1 MNDLLTRE
9 QNDTFVTRGADI
21 SIYTLEIINKMVEK
35 IHYSC
40 YNVVKVTKGGA
51 FMYKDCRTEQSARR
65 QRDLE
70 KGLLVAMK
78 QQRFDDI
85 SVSDLCD
92 GIGVPR
98 KSFYRYFS
106 GKEGALYALLD
117 HTLMEFEPFMMGTES
132 GSMRSMQR
140 DLEMFFSFWLDQRDL
155 LDALARSNLSGML
168 IERSV
173 VYALSDDVLPSR
185 FLPNDSKKIQR
196 QITKFGVY
204 GLMSM
209 VLTWHSEGFS
219 DEPKTMA
226 RIATRIL
233 SQPLFPGA
241 DNSLR

>member
-1 MNDLLTRE
+1 
-9 QNDTFVTRGADI
+9 
-21 SIYTLEIINKMVEK
+21 
-35 IHYSC
+35 
-40 YNVVKVTKGGA
+40 
-51 FMYKDCRTEQSARR
+51 MYKDCRTEQSAQR

-70 KGLLVAMK
+70 KGLLAAMK

-117 HTLMEFEPFMMGTES
+117 HTLMEYEPFMMGKEPVRERT
-132 GSMRSMQR
+132 MQR
-140 DLEMFFSFWLDQRDL
+140 DLETFFFFWLGQRDL
-155 LDALARSNLSGML
+155 LDALARSNLCGML

-173 VYALSDDVLPSR
+173 AYALTDDVLPSR

-209 VLTWHSEGFS
+209 VLTWHSEGFLE
-219 DEPKTMA
+219 EPKAMA
-226 RIATRIL
+226 RVATRIL

-241 DNSLR
+241 DNSM